1 MCGIAGGYN
10 LSRDQVE
17 GMVSSMHHRGPD
29 GRGYFQQTD
38 FSMGMAR
45 LAIQD
50 SDRGEQPFTSSCGR
64 YRVIF
69 NGEIYNWRALR
80 AELQSSGHR
89 FSTECD
95 GEILPS
101 AWKEWKGAMFS
112 KLNGMFSI
120 AIFDCEKRE
129 LILARDHC
137 GQKPLY
143 YTTTS
148 RGIVFAS
155 EIKALRAGGVS
166 LSPNQDALAAYLMN
180 RYVSEPETMFNE
192 VRVFPVAHWATVSP
206 SGEFQLQRYWQAP
219 TTEPISYESSLSDTL
234 KRLGGIT
241 QSSVKLTQQSDWKSV
256 LYLSSGVDSNLLA
269 KYLSQSGG
277 TTASLSL
284 GFESCQDET
293 TAATESA
300 KAFGLEH
307 ENVFLRS
314 EDLDELPRVIG
325 QMERPVGD
333 ALILAFDALAKG
345 AKSMGAKVAYGAEG
359 IDEHFGGYSFHK
371 AYFRAQ
377 KLGTL
382 GRRAASEF
390 LNLAPDA
397 LIDRLAKFPASL
409 GEEGKQRVQRYLK
422 KFSSFSSDN
431 QADYLRFLYEPSEL
445 GQVSQ
450 GLSTPE
456 SKKSAEPWSMNALLA
471 RQYDSW
477 LQDWSLIRQDK
488 NNMAHS
494 IEYRSPFLDPSMI
507 EFAFSLPSEWKINGG
522 QDKWIWR
529 KLAEQQLPKHLAWRP
544 KVPFYLPLEQEAWR
558 KKLVAMSHDVLTET
572 ALSSHGWLDSQ
583 EIQKLQK
590 ATDFLPL
597 KKLAALVI
605 FQLWYDQYF

>member
-1 MCGIAGGYN
+1 
-10 LSRDQVE
+10 
-17 GMVSSMHHRGPD
+17 
-29 GRGYFQQTD
+29 
-38 FSMGMAR
+38 MGMAR

-50 SDRGEQPFTSSCGR
+50 RSRGKQPFTSSCGR
-64 YRVIF
+64 FQAIF
-69 NGEIYNWRALR
+69 NGEIYNWRELR
-80 AELQSSGHR
+80 AELLACNHH

-95 GEILPS
+95 GEILPA
-101 AWKEWKGAMFS
+101 AWQEWQGAMFA

-120 AIFDCEKRE
+120 AIYDAKTRE
-129 LILARDHC
+129 LILGRDHC

-143 YTTTS
+143 YSATTQ
-148 RGIVFAS
+148 GIVFAS
-155 EIKALRAGGVS
+155 EIKALRAGGVT
-166 LSPNQDALAAYLMN
+166 LSPNEDALAAYLMN

-192 VRVFPVAHWATVSP
+192 VLVFPAAHWATVSP
-206 SGEFQLQRYWQAP
+206 SGKCQFHRYWQAP
-219 TTEPISYESSLSDTL
+219 TEEPSNSPTSLADSL
-234 KRLGGIT
+234 KQLDNIT
-241 QSSVKLTQQSDWKSV
+241 RSSVELTQQSDWKSV

-269 KYLSQSGG
+269 KYLSENGG

-284 GFESCQDET
+284 GFESSQDET

-300 KAFGLEH
+300 QAFGLEH
-307 ENVFLRS
+307 ENVFLQS
-314 EDLDELPRVIG
+314 SDLDELPRAIG

-345 AKSMGAKVAYGAEG
+345 AKGMGAKVAYGAEG

-371 AYFRAQ
+371 AYMRAQ
-377 KLGTL
+377 SLGPL
-382 GRRAASEF
+382 GRLAASEF
-390 LNLAPDA
+390 LHLAPNS
-397 LIDRLAKFPASL
+397 IVDRLAKFPASL

-422 KFSSFSSDN
+422 NFASFSADE
-431 QADYLRFLYEPSEL
+431 QADYLRYLYEPGEL
-445 GQVSQ
+445 GKALNSKSQ
-450 GLSTPE
+450 PNVQ
-456 SKKSAEPWSMNALLA
+456 KSNQAWNLNALLA

-494 IEYRSPFLDPSMI
+494 IEYRSPFLNPSMI
-507 EFAFSLPSEWKINGG
+507 KFAFSLPGAWKIKGG

-558 KKLVAMSHDVLTET
+558 KKLVNMSHDILTDS
-572 ALSSHGWLDSQ
+572 ALASHGWLNTQ
-583 EIQKLQK
+583 EIQKLRN

-605 FQLWYDQYF
+605 FQLWYEQYF